1 MLVVAESASIAR
13 DTEPMTMPHVIVEYS
28 ANLEAKIRID
38 PLLQALH
45 ETVER
50 SGIAE
55 LAGIRTRA
63 QRREHFRVAD
73 NDPANAFMAIYVR
86 VAQGRD
92 LETRQRLAD
101 LVFKAA
107 SEHLA
112 PVFANTPL
120 ALSTEV
126 QEIDPTVRLQTSNIR
141 DWMKTR
147 EAAA

>member
-1 MLVVAESASIAR
+1 
-13 DTEPMTMPHVIVEYS
+13 MPHVIVEYS
-28 ANLEAKIRID
+28 ANLESKVRID
-38 PLLQALH
+38 ALLQALH

-63 QRREHFRVAD
+63 ARRENFRVAD
-73 NDPANAFMAIYVR
+73 NDPANAFVAIYVR
-86 VAQGRD
+86 VAQGRTLD
-92 LETRQRLAD
+92 IRKKLTD

-120 ALSTEV
+120 ALSSEV
-126 QEIDPTVRLQTSNIR
+126 QEIDPEVRLQTSNLR

>member
-1 MLVVAESASIAR
+1 MLVVAASASIAR
-13 DTEPMTMPHVIVEYS
+13 CTERMTMPHVIVEYS
-28 ANLEAKIRID
+28 ANLEPKVRID
-38 PLLQALH
+38 TLLQALH

-63 QRREHFRVAD
+63 QRRDHFRVAD

-86 VAQGRD
+86 VAQGRN
-92 LETRQRLAD
+92 LETRQKLAE

-126 QEIDPTVRLQTSNIR
+126 QEIDPAVRLQTSNIR

>member
-13 DTEPMTMPHVIVEYS
+13 DTERTTMPHVIVEYS

-38 PLLQALH
+38 QLLQALH

-86 VAQGRD
+86 VAQGRN

-126 QEIDPTVRLQTSNIR
+126 QEIDPAVRLQTSNIR

>member
-1 MLVVAESASIAR
+1 
-13 DTEPMTMPHVIVEYS
+13 MPHVIVEYS
-28 ANLEAKIRID
+28 ANLESKIGID
-38 PLLQALH
+38 ALLQVLH

-63 QRREHFRVAD
+63 ARREHFRVAD
-73 NDPANAFMAIYVR
+73 NDPDNAFVAIYVR
-86 VAQGRD
+86 VAQGRT
-92 LETRQRLAD
+92 LETRKKLAD

-112 PVFANTPL
+112 PVFANTPI

-126 QEIDPTVRLQTSNIR
+126 QEIDPQVRLQTSNLR